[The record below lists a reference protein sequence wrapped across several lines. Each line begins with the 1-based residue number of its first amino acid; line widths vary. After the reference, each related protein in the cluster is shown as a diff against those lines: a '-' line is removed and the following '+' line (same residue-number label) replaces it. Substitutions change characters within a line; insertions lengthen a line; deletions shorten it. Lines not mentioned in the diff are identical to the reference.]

1 VHFKPSNQTHFK
13 VGTTPMSNPS
23 SQQAHCPNLN
33 GAMGARALQVPDEAY
48 EFNFVLHDNEGV
60 YENNSG
66 VDFVYS
72 VVEGATK
79 ERWSEIQAE
88 RAAKRELERQVR
100 ACV

>member
-1 VHFKPSNQTHFK
+1 
-13 VGTTPMSNPS
+13 
-23 SQQAHCPNLN
+23 
-33 GAMGARALQVPDEAY
+33 LQVPDEAY

-100 ACV
+100 TCV